1 MNAPIYSPARL
12 RRALRT
18 GYPGG
23 AFARFVRWLWGPLCL
38 TLLLSGT
45 LLAAPAAAQSGTLE
59 SGTPDSVLIPL
70 SPEHAELL
78 LTLLDRDPEGHALTL
93 AAALH
98 DEPRPADRITV
109 DDAWAAVDAIAETV
123 RRALR
128 Q

>member
-1 MNAPIYSPARL
+1 MRKENRS
-12 RRALRT
+12 
-18 GYPGG
+18 
-23 AFARFVRWLWGPLCL
+23 
-38 TLLLSGT
+38 
-45 LLAAPAAAQSGTLE
+45 AAPLFTKPRPNSPQS
-59 SGTPDSVLIPL
+59 PDSVLIPL

-98 DEPRPADRITV
+98 DEPRPADRLSV
-109 DDAWAAVDAIAETV
+109 DDAWSAVDAIAETV